1 MFLERE
7 DNLAAILQSQQFQQL
22 LKTDAI
28 TSEGQQ
34 NVAEYFEVEEQWET
48 KKQTNTLQSYFEL
61 LCLVKQTSTK
71 DYIWISFWE
80 GMHRHAAITM
90 SLLCANITYDTNNC
104 FIPKMLTKTSFSKGQ
119 IKGYADPDLQL
130 AKIIQEIFDGTNR
143 RTFTEIRTNGDS
155 LHIKYENKKH

>member
-1 MFLERE
+1 MKDLHPDEGGLCQPYHQGIFLEKE

-22 LKTDAI
+22 LKTDAT

-80 GMHRHAAITM
+80 GVHRHAAIRM
-90 SLLCANITYDTNNC
+90 SFLCANITYNTNSC
-104 FIPKMLTKTSFSKGQ
+104 YVPRTLTSCSFSTAQ
-119 IKGYADPDLQL
+119 IKGYQNPHL
-130 AKIIQEIFDGTNR
+130 EP
-143 RTFTEIRTNGDS
+143 
-155 LHIKYENKKH
+155 